1 MSTGKQHPLAAV
13 PTLFLRQSP
22 IITMV
27 SHNIQIFGDLI
38 SLLILN
44 QTDLGNEL
52 VIWNWKTGAQL
63 MVRHLR
69 NSTLPGSQAF
79 CMQNIC
85 GIDIMSATVI
95 SDDWVVLCIII
106 TQIEDEYEPA
116 LTAINFSIEGPERRP
131 FSAVKHRIIYPYPK
145 FLDLSFIERIDIRAE
160 ATPSSLC
167 DTSPA
172 STPFIYNND
181 DFVLVVTVIFAT
193 EELADPLTTIHFLS
207 RNYLLE
213 LSAAVLLP
221 AESTPHVC
229 DWHIWGQGPGS
240 RLILTANVPS
250 SIWVCYVFGNKFVLP
265 DPDPAPNTDAGI
277 SAYLF
282 DFYKTAS
289 RIDAED
295 PINLPEKGVIGDQD
309 SINDLFGEKLDTPM
323 PYRSSEVHFTDAHMH
338 SNILC
343 SQDNIILV
351 DVSIHCHRSEAGVT
365 DTDFRTAR
373 AQVLPSL
380 GILVECR
387 SSANKKIN
395 WWQNTLQTNSPMAYL
410 SLGSPQRRN
419 NEKRSKARMKA
430 KKRTRGYGH
439 KPSN

>member
-1 MSTGKQHPLAAV
+1 
-13 PTLFLRQSP
+13 
-22 IITMV
+22 MV

-38 SLLILN
+38 SLFIFN
-44 QTDLGNEL
+44 PTDLGNEL

-63 MVRHLR
+63 MVRHLK
-69 NSTLPGSQAF
+69 NSTLPGSQALCRISMVSKSCRQRSYRMTGLF
-79 CMQNIC
+79 CALPSP
-85 GIDIMSATVI
+85 GSRT
-95 SDDWVVLCIII
+95 L
-106 TQIEDEYEPA
+106 YEPA
-116 LTAINFSIEGPERRP
+116 LTAINFSIGGPERRP
-131 FSAVKHRIIYPYPK
+131 FAAVKHRIIYPYPK
-145 FLDLSFIERIDIRAE
+145 FLDLSFIERIDIHAE

-167 DTSPA
+167 ETFPS

-181 DFVLVVTVIFAT
+181 DFVLVVTIVFTA
-193 EELADPLTTIHFLS
+193 EELGDPLATIHFLS

-240 RLILTANVPS
+240 RLILTANIPS
-250 SIWVCYVFGNKFVLP
+250 DIWVCYVFGNKFVLP
-265 DPDPAPNTDAGI
+265 DSDPAPNSDAGI

-351 DVSIHCHRSEAGVT
+351 DVSILCHRSEAGVT
-365 DTDFRTAR
+365 DTDFHSQSVGTTE
-373 AQVLPSL
+373 S
-380 GILVECR
+380 
-387 SSANKKIN
+387 
-395 WWQNTLQTNSPMAYL
+395 
-410 SLGSPQRRN
+410 
-419 NEKRSKARMKA
+419 
-430 KKRTRGYGH
+430 
-439 KPSN
+439 